1 MNYSQIASR
10 LERYPAS
17 PLFARLASEYLDS
30 GRVSDARALCT
41 AGLLE
46 YPEYSTGHLILAEC
60 HAAENRYRD
69 AVESLRRALD
79 LNPDSLLF
87 SGLLDEWQELLDAA
101 GEYAEPTAAESE
113 IASEETEAES
123 TIESVAAPSE
133 AIPTQPE
140 PIQPADD
147 WVQVA
152 LESAATPPGETTPEI
167 ADAPPAIS
175 APPVRAEAPPP
186 EPVTIP
192 PLRSAAVPTLIAQD
206 QEGDAATVTIT
217 PSLGGGEEFSDAG
230 RIVSKTLAEIYV
242 TQGAFDEA
250 ILTYR
255 LLKRTRPEL
264 VPQIEA
270 RIIELEGL
278 SRGR

>member
-17 PLFARLASEYLDS
+17 TLFARLASEYIDS

-113 IASEETEAES
+113 IGSEETEAES

-152 LESAATPPGETTPEI
+152 LESH
-167 ADAPPAIS
+167 AP
-175 APPVRAEAPPP
+175 
-186 EPVTIP
+186 
-192 PLRSAAVPTLIAQD
+192 
-206 QEGDAATVTIT
+206 
-217 PSLGGGEEFSDAG
+217 
-230 RIVSKTLAEIYV
+230 
-242 TQGAFDEA
+242 
-250 ILTYR
+250 
-255 LLKRTRPEL
+255 
-264 VPQIEA
+264 
-270 RIIELEGL
+270 
-278 SRGR
+278 

>member
-1 MNYSQIASR
+1 MNYSQIAAR

-17 PLFARLASEYLDS
+17 PRFARLASEYLDS

-69 AVESLRRALD
+69 AVESLRRALE

-87 SGLLDEWQELLDAA
+87 SGLLDEWEELLDAA
-101 GEYAEPTAAESE
+101 GEYAEPPAAESE
-113 IASEETEAES
+113 IVSEETVSES
-123 TIESVAAPSE
+123 TILPESAPSE

-140 PIQPADD
+140 ANPPADD

-152 LESAATPPGETTPEI
+152 LESAATPPGETVPEI
-167 ADAPPAIS
+167 VDAPPAIS
-175 APPVRAEAPPP
+175 ATPARAEAPPP
-186 EPVTIP
+186 EPVAIP
-192 PLRSAAVPTLIAQD
+192 PLQSAAVPSMTAQD
-206 QEGDAATVTIT
+206 ELRAGTFT
-217 PSLGGGEEFSDAG
+217 PSQDDAGEYSDAG

-242 TQGAFDEA
+242 TQGAFGEA

-264 VPQIEA
+264 VAQIDQ
-270 RIIELEGL
+270 RIVELETL
-278 SRGR
+278 SGGR